1 MFPPTGAAVRL
12 PRIPVA
18 AGPLGPLAEVHVPV
32 VRPFRALR
40 YSAEAVEDLAAVVA
54 PPYDVIDPEEY
65 RALLAQDPR
74 NVVRLELPIEEPGDE
89 PDDRYRRASRLL
101 SAWRSDGTLRRDP
114 RPALYAYEQTFRV
127 PGGDEQLTRTGIF
140 ARVALETFGPEA
152 GIRPHERTMAA
163 PREDRYRLLRATGV
177 NTSPVVGLY
186 EEPTG
191 LVAQR
196 LRAVA
201 EEPPVVDLVD
211 DDGVRHRLWMLA
223 ATPRVEAGET
233 AEGGSPAD
241 AGGATDDLAALCQ
254 RIGANPITIAD
265 GHHRYE
271 TALRYRD
278 ERRTGPA
285 AGAEAAYD
293 DILMLL
299 LEPGVG
305 PVLVL
310 PTHRLIRGLGDPA
323 VRTLRSRLRELF
335 EVREAFPDE
344 LIQAFGHV
352 GGQGGEGR
360 FGLWTRDG
368 GAILRARR
376 EAFEPWL
383 PAGGTAV
390 RALDVTLLGVALERL
405 LGLDA
410 SALAAGERIAYT
422 KDAQEAIA
430 AVDEGRDGADAAFLL
445 DPTPTASILAVAAE
459 GDVMPQK
466 STYIHPKALSGL
478 VINPLE

>member
-1 MFPPTGAAVRL
+1 
-12 PRIPVA
+12 
-18 AGPLGPLAEVHVPV
+18 VPV

-40 YSAEAVEDLAAVVA
+40 YSTEAVEDLAAVVA
-54 PPYDVIDPEEY
+54 PPYDVIDPERH
-65 RALLAQDPR
+65 RALLARDPR
-74 NVVRLELPIEEPGDE
+74 NVVRLDLPTEEPGDE

-114 RPALYAYEQTFRV
+114 RPALYAYEQTFRA

-140 ARVALETFGPEA
+140 ARVALEAFGPES

-177 NTSPVVGLY
+177 NTSPVVSLY
-186 EEPTG
+186 DEPTG

-196 LRAVA
+196 LRATA
-201 EEPPVVDLVD
+201 EEPPAVDIVD
-211 DDGVRHRLWMLA
+211 DDGVRHRLWLLVATPQAGSGEGDA
-223 ATPRVEAGET
+223 AT
-233 AEGGSPAD
+233 
-241 AGGATDDLAALCQ
+241 GADDLAELCA
-254 RIGANPITIAD
+254 RIGANPFTIAD

-278 ERRTGPA
+278 ERRTGSA

-299 LEPGVG
+299 LEPGAG
-305 PVLVL
+305 PILVL
-310 PTHRLIRGLGDPA
+310 PTHRVVRGLGDPA
-323 VRTLRSRLRELF
+323 VRALRARLRELF

-344 LIQAFGHV
+344 LAQAFGRV
-352 GGQGGEGR
+352 GGHGGEGR

-376 EAFEPWL
+376 EVFEPFL
-383 PAGGTAV
+383 PAGGAAL
-390 RALDVTLLGVALERL
+390 RGLDVTLLGVALERL
-405 LGLDA
+405 VGLDA
-410 SALAAGERIAYT
+410 SALAAGERITYT

-445 DPTPTASILAVAAE
+445 EPTPTASILAVAAE

-466 STYIHPKALSGL
+466 STYIHPKALTGL
-478 VINPLE
+478 LINPLE